1 MDGENINAPS
11 NNRKKKKRNKRKRT
25 IVILSILSILI
36 TFIVIVAVYLF
47 ATLGKFNSAGGV
59 DVAAEDVGSKDPVNI
74 LVLGLD
80 IGDPSQPN
88 NEAIKRTDT
97 IMLFHYEPD
106 KKQGTLVSVPR
117 DMLIKVNNKN
127 QKINAAYALGGDK
140 LIKKEVEN
148 FLGINVNYIVKIDYE
163 GFRSVIDAIGGID
176 MEIERNMN
184 YDDPAQNL
192 HIHFKKGETVHL
204 DGQKAEEFFRWR
216 KNNDGTGFANGDLD
230 RIESQH
236 KFINKIVEKCT
247 SPSIIMNFKPLLDT
261 LPKYIKT
268 NMSGSKM
275 ISYGLSLK
283 GLDKS
288 KLTMVTLNGTPKTIN
303 GQDYLVYNKNNNKD
317 VISALSGSQTAK
329 DSVTK
334 KDLKIKVLNGTK
346 KTGLAGSLATEL
358 ESKGYTK
365 IDKGNYT
372 EISKSVIKTNDNNIG
387 DLISQDT
394 GIDNIKELTDD
405 NQGYDAVIIL
415 GGDFKK

>member
-1 MDGENINAPS
+1 MDGENRNSPI
-11 NNRKKKKRNKRKRT
+11 NNRKKRKRNKGKRT

-47 ATLGKFNSAGGV
+47 VTLGKFNSAGGV

-97 IMLFHYEPD
+97 IMLLHYEPG

-148 FLGINVNYIVKIDYE
+148 FLGINVNYIVKIDYA
-163 GFRSVIDAIGGID
+163 GFRAVIDAIGGID

-334 KDLKIKVLNGTK
+334 KDLKIKVLNGTR
-346 KTGLAGSLATEL
+346 KTGLAGTLVTEL

-405 NQGYDAVIIL
+405 TQGYDAVIIL
-415 GGDFKK
+415 GGDFKQ